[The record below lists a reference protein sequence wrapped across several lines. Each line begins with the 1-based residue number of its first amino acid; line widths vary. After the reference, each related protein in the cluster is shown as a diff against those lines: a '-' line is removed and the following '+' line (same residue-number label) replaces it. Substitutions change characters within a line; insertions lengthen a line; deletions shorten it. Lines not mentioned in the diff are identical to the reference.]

1 MNSMNISDKKNIL
14 YLGLLAIA
22 YIVIIFYV
30 ILPLIKKNGIETSAV
45 KAAKSSLNYVM
56 LYSSKIDML
65 KKAEKLNNHGNNN
78 HNNYPRKINPA
89 GKSGKGFLKYFK
101 TSLAFFGISKKNIA
115 KFYASYNAGGE
126 NVTVSL
132 KGVSLN
138 KVVDV
143 IYFLSNSGYNTVVKS
158 LKIKRNFND
167 GKTLDF
173 DAGFDLPN
181 KNGTKIMKKE
191 KLK

>member
-1 MNSMNISDKKNIL
+1 MNISDKKNIL

-56 LYSSKIDML
+56 LYSSKIDAL

-78 HNNYPRKINPA
+78 YNNYSRKINPA

-138 KVVDV
+138 KAVDV
-143 IYFLSNSGYNTVVKS
+143 IYFLSNSGYDTVVKS

-167 GKTLDF
+167 GKTLDL